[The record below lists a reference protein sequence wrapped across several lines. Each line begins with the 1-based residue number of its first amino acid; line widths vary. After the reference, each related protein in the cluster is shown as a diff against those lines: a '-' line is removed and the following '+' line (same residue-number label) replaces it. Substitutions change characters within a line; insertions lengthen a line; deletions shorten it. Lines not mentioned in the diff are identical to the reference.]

1 MDVGFRDVKYTVNKW
16 YRFSEPSKTI
26 LHGLSGT
33 FKSGRLTAIL
43 GPSGAG
49 KSSLLNVLSGS
60 RRSGVSGELLLGG
73 APRDEAHFRRV
84 SCYLMQEDLLQPL
97 LTVLELMRLA
107 AELKMPARC
116 SRRHRDDTTE
126 DILQTLGLWEHRN
139 TRTERLSGGQRKR
152 LCVALELV
160 SNPPVFFL
168 DEPTSGLDE
177 VSAKLCLRLLR
188 EVSRQ
193 GRAVVCTLHTP
204 SASLVALL
212 DDVYAIARGRCVYQ
226 GPSGGVVS
234 FLAASGLHCPT
245 HYNPV
250 DYLVEVTEMP
260 DEEDELVVE
269 RLSAAIDNGR
279 NRWQQPLPVTAGDDY
294 DSADVDTAFV
304 ASPDVCNGR
313 SGSDSYSDSGSSEN
327 DQQLVSTSSSK
338 KLRSHTADRTISTW
352 LQFAILC
359 RRMLVQICRNKV
371 ALTIQ
376 ICHHLGCALL
386 LGMVFFRRANDG
398 RLMFEHLKLCVGITL
413 FHTYTWCMVQAI
425 LFPIEAKLVRKEYL
439 NGWYSLHPYFLALQ
453 LTRLPFMIFFSMLFL
468 SITYVMV
475 GLPLELSRFLLF
487 SVMGITTSI
496 AAEGMGIA
504 IGSTFSITN
513 GCAVGP
519 AAIAPFL
526 GLAIYGF
533 DFAHDIP
540 KWMDVLM
547 QLSFMRSGVVGL
559 VLSVFGLNRRPLD
572 CPDIYCHYADPEVI
586 LRMTNIDTMSFW
598 TPISY
603 ILLITLVL
611 RILAFIGLR
620 VRVKK

>member
-1 MDVGFRDVKYTVNKW
+1 MDVGFRDLKYTVNKW

-49 KSSLLNVLSGS
+49 KSSLLDVLSGC

-73 APRDEAHFRRV
+73 SPRDEAHFRRV
-84 SCYLMQEDLLQPL
+84 SCYLMQEDLLQPR
-97 LTVLELMRLA
+97 LTVRELMLLA

-116 SRRHRDDTTE
+116 SRRHREETTE
-126 DILQTLGLWEHRN
+126 EILETLGLWEHRN

-177 VSAKLCLRLLR
+177 VSAKLCLRLLH

-204 SASLVALL
+204 SASLLALL
-212 DDVYAIARGRCVYQ
+212 DDVYAMARGRCVYQ
-226 GPSGGVVS
+226 GPSGGIVS
-234 FLAASGLHCPT
+234 FLAACGLYCPT

-250 DYLVEVTEMP
+250 DYLVEMLEVP
-260 DEEDELVVE
+260 DEEDALVLE
-269 RLSAAIDNGR
+269 RLCAAIDNGR
-279 NRWQQPLPVTAGDDY
+279 NRWQLPLPVTAGDEY
-294 DSADVDTAFV
+294 GSSQV
-304 ASPDVCNGR
+304 ANVFAAAPDICNGR
-313 SGSDSYSDSGSSEN
+313 AGSDSYSDSGSSEN
-327 DQQLVSTSSSK
+327 DQQLVTRSSNK
-338 KLRSHTADRTISTW
+338 KLRPYGADCPVSTW
-352 LQFAILC
+352 RQFILLC
-359 RRMLVQICRNKV
+359 RRMATQARRNKV
-371 ALTIQ
+371 AITIQ
-376 ICHHLGCALL
+376 VFHHLMCALL
-386 LGMVFFRRANDG
+386 LGLVFFRRANDG
-398 RLMFEHLKLCVGITL
+398 SLMFEHLKFCVAVIL

-425 LFPIEAKLVRKEYL
+425 IFPIEAKLVMKEHL
-439 NGWYSLHPYFLALQ
+439 NGWYSLHPYYMALQ
-453 LTRLPFMIFFSMLFL
+453 LISLPSVVFLSLVFL
-468 SITYVMV
+468 SIIYAMI
-475 GLPLELSRFLLF
+475 GLPMELNRFLLF
-487 SVMGITTSI
+487 AVMGIITSV

-513 GCAVGP
+513 GCIVGP
-519 AAIAPFL
+519 ATIAPFL

-540 KWMDVLM
+540 AWMNVLM
-547 QLSFMRSGVVGL
+547 QMSFMRSGVVGL
-559 VLSVFGLNRRPLD
+559 VLSVFGLNRSVLD
-572 CPDIYCHYADPEVI
+572 CPDIYCHYADPKVI
-586 LRMTNIDTMSFW
+586 LQMTDVDEMSFW

-603 ILLITLVL
+603 IIFLTLTL
-611 RILAFIGLR
+611 RILGFIGLR
-620 VRVKK
+620 VRLVK